1 MMGYP
6 AHFGQIECLKLIAS
20 PKFLDKKLGYL
31 GVMLL
36 LDENQEVLTLITN
49 CLKNDM
55 NHPNMYVVGMALSA
69 LGNIASPEVS
79 RDLSSEVDKLLT
91 SSNPYIRKKAGLC
104 AIRVIKKVPEFVDI
118 FLPRIHAMMMD
129 KNHSVLST
137 ATSLAIEMCRTS
149 PEMIPPMR
157 KVRCCHDNGSSSCLT
172 TGIDSISSQLIST
185 IVKNMRNLM
194 HIGFSPDYDVS
205 GVTDPFLQVQFLT
218 LLRILAAGDRES
230 SDSINDILAQVAAN
244 TEVRERLWD
253 SRSLRSCAYHYGNRG
268 G

>member
-1 MMGYP
+1 MFLEALQIPGGMRLKDFIRAVRACRTAAEERAVIAKESANIRTAFKEENVDVRHRCVAKLLYIQMMGYP

-20 PKFLDKKLGYL
+20 PKFIDKKLGYL

-49 CLKNDM
+49 SLKNDM

-79 RDLSSEVDKLLT
+79 RDLSSEVDKLLG

-118 FLPRIHAMMMD
+118 FLPRIHVMMMD

-137 ATSLAIEMCRTS
+137 ATNLAIEMCRTN
-149 PEMIPPMR
+149 PDMIPPMR
-157 KVRCCHDNGSSSCLT
+157 KVRN
-172 TGIDSISSQLIST
+172 
-185 IVKNMRNLM
+185 
-194 HIGFSPDYDVS
+194 
-205 GVTDPFLQVQFLT
+205 
-218 LLRILAAGDRES
+218 AG
-230 SDSINDILAQVAAN
+230 LP
-244 TEVRERLWD
+244 
-253 SRSLRSCAYHYGNRG
+253 
-268 G
+268 